1 MRVPSHPTQIRRM
14 LDSRLKQL
22 TPAGPVLA
30 ASLAQ
35 VNKRCGQ
42 PSCACHHGGPLHPAH
57 HLTLKEGGKTR
68 TVYVPQDLLDEVRT
82 WVAEYQRLKALL
94 QEVSQLTLAL
104 VKGHVQ
110 HRQRRQGRP

>member
-1 MRVPSHPTQIRRM
+1 M

-42 PSCACHHGGPLHPAH
+42 PSCVCHHGGPLHSAH
-57 HLTLKEGGKTR
+57 HLTLKGGLTGTHLFSEDKT
-68 TVYVPQDLLDEVRT
+68 E
-82 WVAEYQRLKALL
+82 
-94 QEVSQLTLAL
+94 
-104 VKGHVQ
+104 
-110 HRQRRQGRP
+110 